1 MRVVGRLAFVMV
13 LAGLVLALGLLALA
27 PQGRALFTAG
37 SGRTTSVDDLGV
49 LLQRSVVY
57 AADGSVLA
65 VLHAEQNRQP
75 VGLASVP
82 PILVHAIVD
91 IEDARFYEHHGVDI
105 RGTLRALYTHVEAGT
120 VEQGGSTITQQLV
133 KTSLLGSKRDASRK
147 VKEAALAVRLEHK
160 LSKGQILER
169 YLNTVYFGNGAY
181 GVQAAA
187 ERYYGAKV
195 GALTTGQAA
204 LLAGL
209 IRNPV
214 FYDPFHYAKAAT
226 DRRAEVVD
234 RMHQLGDLSA
244 AEAASIK
251 QEPLPAKPA
260 DQATEHL
267 DYLV

>member
-49 LLQRSVVY
+49 LSQRSVVY
-57 AADGSVLA
+57 AADGSILA

-82 PILVHAIVD
+82 PVLIHAIVD
-91 IEDARFYEHHGVDI
+91 IEDARFYDHHGVDI
-105 RGTLRALYTHVEAGT
+105 RGTLRALYTNVEAGT

-181 GVQAAA
+181 GVQAAT
-187 ERYYGAKV
+187 ERYFGVDVGKV
-195 GALTTGQAA
+195 DAAQAA

-209 IRNPV
+209 IRNPLG
-214 FYDPFHYAKAAT
+214 YDPFLHPDAALR
-226 DRRAEVVD
+226 RRAVVLR
-234 RMHQLGDLSA
+234 RMA
-244 AEAASIK
+244 A
-251 QEPLPAKPA
+251 
-260 DQATEHL
+260 
-267 DYLV
+267 